1 MPVRHTNLGSTI
13 GSLIAGVLS
22 VAVLLFTIDW
32 QYPTSAQEIK
42 RSPEVAKTSAQE
54 KLIAR
59 GKYIVEGLA
68 GCGYC
73 HTPRDEN
80 GNIDRTKWLAGAP
93 VFYQPGQRVSGWPI
107 TAPRIAGLPPG
118 SNAEMITLLTTS
130 VSRSGRPLRAP
141 MPSFRMTRTDA
152 EAVVAYLKS
161 LSPGQ

>member
-13 GSLIAGVLS
+13 GSLIAGVL
-22 VAVLLFTIDW
+22 LFTIDR
-32 QYPTSAQEIK
+32 QYLTSAQETK

-80 GNIDRTKWLAGAP
+80 GEIDPHEVARRRPGLAAYHLGA
-93 VFYQPGQRVSGWPI
+93 
-107 TAPRIAGLPPG
+107 TPR
-118 SNAEMITLLTTS
+118 
-130 VSRSGRPLRAP
+130 
-141 MPSFRMTRTDA
+141 
-152 EAVVAYLKS
+152 
-161 LSPGQ
+161 